1 MSMNT
6 GLLSELIIFTAG
18 AIVGSAVT
26 YVLVKR
32 KYDSV
37 GFVEEG
43 CAEKE
48 PEPTEKTGSPKS
60 TLSKKEE
67 TERDMI
73 QYNKIVKDYSGKEEE
88 KNVDEPY
95 MITAE
100 DFAELDDYNTVSLYY
115 YADGVLADEDDNII
129 DDIEDTVG
137 EAALGRMFDDVHID
151 SLYVRND
158 VRKTDYEIL
167 RDLDNFSD
175 KYRTEV

>member
-1 MSMNT
+1 M
-6 GLLSELIIFTAG
+6 
-18 AIVGSAVT
+18 
-26 YVLVKR
+26 
-32 KYDSV
+32 
-37 GFVEEG
+37 
-43 CAEKE
+43 
-48 PEPTEKTGSPKS
+48 
-60 TLSKKEE
+60 
-67 TERDMI
+67 
-73 QYNKIVKDYSGKEEE
+73 
-88 KNVDEPY
+88 DEPY